1 MVRPKDKEMSVTSG
15 EDTLKPIIALQ
26 HHKGHRRGALN
37 VMEKAADRHLAPS
50 HLTFC
55 VKRVSKSS
63 KVSHKV

>member
-37 VMEKAADRHLAPS
+37 VMEKATD
-50 HLTFC
+50 
-55 VKRVSKSS
+55 
-63 KVSHKV
+63 